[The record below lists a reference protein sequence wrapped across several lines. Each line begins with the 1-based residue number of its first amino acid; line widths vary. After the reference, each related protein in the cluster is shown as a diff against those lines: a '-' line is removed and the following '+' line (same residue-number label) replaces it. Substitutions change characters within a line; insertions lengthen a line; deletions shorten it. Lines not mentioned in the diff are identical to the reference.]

1 MAGNSDRD
9 AYMSRS
15 KYAPYGCLCGFV
27 AIIPICTGTQKKVID
42 NSDNSHLYEKRD
54 IKCDIYLYK

>member
-1 MAGNSDRD
+1 MW
-9 AYMSRS
+9 MF
-15 KYAPYGCLCGFV
+15 LCGFV

-54 IKCDIYLYK
+54 IKCDIY